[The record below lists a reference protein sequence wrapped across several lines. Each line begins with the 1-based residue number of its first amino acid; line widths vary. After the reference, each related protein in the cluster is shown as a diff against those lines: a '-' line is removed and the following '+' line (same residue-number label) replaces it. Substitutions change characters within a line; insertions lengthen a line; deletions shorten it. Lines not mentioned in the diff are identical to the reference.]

1 MNHTQFKQY
10 AANIGLTFAARM
22 ALQEGVCSAQVH
34 LWVIQARP
42 KGYQEVL
49 ANLVTK

>member
-1 MNHTQFKQY
+1 MTHTQFKLY
-10 AANIGLTFAARM
+10 VANVGITFAARM
-22 ALQEGVCSAQVH
+22 ALQEGICSAQVH

-49 ANLVTK
+49 DNLVA

>member
-1 MNHTQFKQY
+1 MTHTQFKAY
-10 AANIGLTFAARM
+10 VANVGITFAARM

-49 ANLVTK
+49 DNLVA